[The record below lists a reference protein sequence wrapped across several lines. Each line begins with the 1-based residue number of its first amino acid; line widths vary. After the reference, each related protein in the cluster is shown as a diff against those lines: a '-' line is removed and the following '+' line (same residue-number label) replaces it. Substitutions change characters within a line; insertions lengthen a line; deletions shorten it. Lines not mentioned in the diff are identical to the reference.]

1 MSSILLYKNGYD
13 LEYIVN
19 DYLKSA
25 DNLKEMLELF
35 SKENPEV
42 DINIIT
48 PNERYMKEFLSWFVE
63 SEFDKRFV
71 ED

>member
-1 MSSILLYKNGYD
+1 MYGYD

-25 DNLKEMLELF
+25 DNLKDMLELF

-48 PNERYMKEFLSWFVE
+48 PNGRYMKEFLSWFVE

>member
-1 MSSILLYKNGYD
+1 
-13 LEYIVN
+13 
-19 DYLKSA
+19 
-25 DNLKEMLELF
+25 MLELF

-48 PNERYMKEFLSWFVE
+48 PNERYMQEFLSWFVE